1 VEHAANMDHVVIP
14 VLTTMIVNMSHV
26 HFVGRA
32 NVKNMSNVDN
42 LVTVLMIATKQE
54 IVPLA

>member
-1 VEHAANMDHVVIP
+1 MVHVVIP
-14 VLTTMIVNMSHV
+14 VMTTMIVNMSHA

-32 NVKNMSNVDN
+32 NVKNMSNVGN
-42 LVTVLMIATKQE
+42 LVTVLMIVTKRE